1 MQRSTTLRIAL
12 AAFAV
17 AVSAATTPARAEVFY
32 SWVDLTQKAKLGTQ
46 SDLPMRKQL
55 CARSEVDGSCLDG
68 GPTNKSKLLEPLPP
82 PEETAPPVPPE
93 LDPLPPPVSGPL
105 PLAPIAAVPTVSAVP
120 EPSSLA
126 LLAVL
131 GLIGGFAAGR
141 RRKAEQSI

>member
-12 AAFAV
+12 AAFAI
-17 AVSAATTPARAEVFY
+17 AVVTATTPARAEVFY
-32 SWVDLTQKAKLGTQ
+32 SWVDVTQKAKLGSQ

-68 GPTNKSKLLEPLPP
+68 GPTTKTKLLEPLPP
-82 PEETAPPVPPE
+82 PEETEP
-93 LDPLPPPVSGPL
+93 PLPPVLDPMPPVSSQL

-126 LLAVL
+126 LLAAL
-131 GLIGGFAAGR
+131 GLIGGAAAGR
-141 RRKAEQSI
+141 RGRDA

>member
-17 AVSAATTPARAEVFY
+17 AVSTAAAPVRAEVFY

-68 GPTNKSKLLEPLPP
+68 GPTHKSKLLEPLPP
-82 PEETAPPVPPE
+82 PEETEPPLPPV
-93 LDPLPPPVSGPL
+93 LDPLPPVTNQQ
-105 PLAPIAAVPTVSAVP
+105 PLAPIAMVPTVSAVP